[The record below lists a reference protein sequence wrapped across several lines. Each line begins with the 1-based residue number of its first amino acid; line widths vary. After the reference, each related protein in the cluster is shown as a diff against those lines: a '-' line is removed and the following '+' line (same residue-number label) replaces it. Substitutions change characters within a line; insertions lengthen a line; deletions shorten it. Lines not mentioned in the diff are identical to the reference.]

1 MNQPVTVNL
10 EPELLE
16 CFKQQDILKASFAY
30 FEQHDEWN
38 LEDIGIEF
46 ADGRRVDESLGD
58 GIEAKLRDLLEDASE
73 SRVWAQDGFFE
84 VHVALGTITKCSDAF
99 VSELRWWQL
108 PEAIQQALI
117 EARVV

>member
-10 EPELLE
+10 DPALLE
-16 CFKQQDILKASFAY
+16 RFKRHGILKANFAY

-38 LEDIGIEF
+38 LEDISVEF
-46 ADGRRVDESLGD
+46 ADGRRLDECFGD
-58 GIEAKLRDLLEDASE
+58 ALEVEFRTLLEDVSDT
-73 SRVWAQDGFFE
+73 RVWAQDGFFE
-84 VHVALGTITKCSDAF
+84 VDVAGGTITKRSEAF

-108 PEAIQQALI
+108 PESVQQALI